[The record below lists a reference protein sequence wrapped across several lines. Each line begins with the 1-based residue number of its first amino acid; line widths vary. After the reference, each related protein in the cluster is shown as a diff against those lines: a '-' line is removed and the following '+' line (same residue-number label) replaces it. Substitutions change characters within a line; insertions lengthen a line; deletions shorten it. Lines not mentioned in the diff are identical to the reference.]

1 MTRRKVYL
9 FILAALLAVLAVLLS
24 AAAVRIWREGS
35 ARKA

>member
-1 MTRRKVYL
+1 MTRKKVYL
-9 FILAALLAVLAVLLS
+9 IILAALLALLTVLLS